1 MKKTVLF
8 KTVLLMLC
16 AVAVLSTTVLFDAWK
31 NNVLEKYKI
40 IKDYTLHIKKD
51 YSIVIYDQTG
61 KAVIYTNQANI
72 TEVEDE

>member
-1 MKKTVLF
+1 
-8 KTVLLMLC
+8 MLC
-16 AVAVLSTTVLFDAWK
+16 AVVVLSTTVLFDAWK

>member
-1 MKKTVLF
+1 
-8 KTVLLMLC
+8 MLC
-16 AVAVLSTTVLFDAWK
+16 VVIVLSTTVLFDAWK

-51 YSIVIYDQTG
+51 YNIVIYDQTG

-72 TEVEDE
+72 MEVEDE

>member
-1 MKKTVLF
+1 MKKTALF

-16 AVAVLSTTVLFDAWK
+16 AVVVLSTAILFDAWK
-31 NNVLEKYKI
+31 NNVIEKYKI

-51 YSIVIYDQTG
+51 YSIVICDQTG
-61 KAVIYTNQANI
+61 KAIIYTEQANI

>member
-1 MKKTVLF
+1 
-8 KTVLLMLC
+8 MLC

-61 KAVIYTNQANI
+61 KAIIYTNQANI

>member
-1 MKKTVLF
+1 MKKTALF

-16 AVAVLSTTVLFDAWK
+16 AVSVLSTTVLFDAWK

-61 KAVIYTNQANI
+61 KAIIYTNQANI